1 MGALIILGI
10 VIAVVVVFDLLA
22 LARGAD
28 TRPGFD
34 GMSRTPDRVI
44 PA

>member
-10 VIAVVVVFDLLA
+10 VIAAVVFDLLA